1 MSIAE
6 KFLSELKQEAVTTRK
21 ILEVVP
27 LEKGD
32 WKPHIKNFSLL
43 QLASHVAELPNYLY
57 ITISKDELDFA
68 KSDYKPSV
76 PASTKELL
84 SIFEKNLKN
93 AEEALMNCS
102 DEEMRKNW
110 TMRSGDTIFFSSPKV
125 SVIRGLCLN
134 HLIHHRAQLGLYLR
148 LLDVPVPGSYGPT
161 ADNKAGM

>member
-32 WKPHIKNFSLL
+32 WKPHVKNFSLL
-43 QLASHVAELPNYLY
+43 QLATHVAELPNYLY
-57 ITISKDELDFA
+57 TTIAQDELDFA
-68 KSDYKPSV
+68 KSDYKPSI
-76 PASTKELL
+76 PTSTKELL

-93 AEEALMNCS
+93 AEDALMNCS

-161 ADNKAGM
+161 ADHKAGM